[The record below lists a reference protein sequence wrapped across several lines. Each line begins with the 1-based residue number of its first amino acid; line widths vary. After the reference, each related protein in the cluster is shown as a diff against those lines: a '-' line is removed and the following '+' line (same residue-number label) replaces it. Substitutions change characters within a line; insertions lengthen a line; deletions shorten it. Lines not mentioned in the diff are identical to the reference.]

1 MQCWE
6 EEKAKLDG
14 VEIPIQCITRQS
26 AGHGDFSMPHY
37 HDYVEIL
44 YGTHGTAQVWMDG
57 NIMEMTVGKMI
68 VVNSG
73 TPHTVRAV
81 SLCQCDYI
89 VIKFMPQ
96 VLYGAQQSVF
106 EYKYIMPF
114 MLGSSVYSNSFEAA
128 ELSDTEIPVIM
139 EQIVREWNQKDYGF
153 EIALRIYVLKISLWL
168 VRYWHCQNPDDLHN
182 ADNTAAMMCIAR
194 AMEYAQKNYATA
206 TAADAAQYCGLSY
219 SYFSRVF
226 KRYMKSSFNE
236 YLNYIRITEA
246 KRMLV
251 CSDMD
256 ITKIAM
262 ETGFAT
268 TSYFI
273 ERFKREC
280 GATPKHFRK
289 QFNND

>member
-1 MQCWE
+1 MNFNE
-6 EEKAKLDG
+6 EPKAKLDG
-14 VEIPIQCITRQS
+14 VEIPIQCIAEQYVKS
-26 AGHGDFSMPHY
+26 NSFSTAHY

-44 YGTHGTAQVWMDG
+44 YGTHGVAEVWMEG
-57 NIMEMTVGKMI
+57 RLFTLSVGKMLVI
-68 VVNSG
+68 NSR

-81 SLCQCDYI
+81 SSSYCDYI

-106 EYKYIMPF
+106 EFKYIVPF
-114 MLGSSVYSNSFEAA
+114 MLANSIYDNYFDKSLLA
-128 ELSDTEIPVIM
+128 DTEIPRIM
-139 EQIVREWNQKDYGF
+139 QEIVREWNSKEYGF

-168 VRYWHCQNPDDLHN
+168 IRHWHSRRCG
-182 ADNTAAMMCIAR
+182 TALR
-194 AMEYAQKNYATA
+194 SELQ
-206 TAADAAQYCGLSY
+206 L
-219 SYFSRVF
+219 FSRIF
-226 KRYMKSSFNE
+226 KKYMKNSFNQ

-246 KRMLV
+246 KRMLM

-273 ERFKREC
+273 ERFKKEC
-280 GATPKHFRK
+280 GTTPKHFHGK
-289 QFNND
+289 FNDN